1 MPRIT
6 EATVAEHR
14 EKQRRNLLDAAHE
27 LLRESPTAP
36 SMSAVGQRAGLSRSA
51 VYQYFDSREDL
62 LYALVADV
70 FPRWTSRIT
79 TALAEAPT
87 VADRI
92 LAYANANL
100 ELVDSGAHAVG
111 SALAALAPGEQL
123 DAQADRMHGM
133 IQDPLTDTLA
143 ELGIEAPEQVGELI
157 NAVIHAGT
165 RMLESGIGLDA
176 VVRHVGQV
184 LEPLVAAHR

>member
-27 LLRESPTAP
+27 LLTESPAAP
-36 SMSAVGQRAGLSRSA
+36 SMSAVAQRAGLSRTA

-70 FPRWTSRIT
+70 FPKWTSRIT

-92 LAYANANL
+92 LAYAHANL
-100 ELVDSGAHAVG
+100 ELVDAGAHAVG

-123 DAQADRMHGM
+123 DEQADRMHAM
-133 IQDPLTDTLA
+133 IQDPLTETLA
-143 ELGIEAPEQVGELI
+143 ELGIEAPEQVAELI

-165 RMLESGIGLDA
+165 RMLENGIGIEA
-176 VVRHVGQV
+176 VTKHVDQV
-184 LEPLVAAHR
+184 LAPLVASYR